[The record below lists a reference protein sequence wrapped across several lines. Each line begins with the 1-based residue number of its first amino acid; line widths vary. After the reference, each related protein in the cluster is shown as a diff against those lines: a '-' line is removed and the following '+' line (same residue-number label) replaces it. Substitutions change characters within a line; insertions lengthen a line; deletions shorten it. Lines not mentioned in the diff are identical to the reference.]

1 MLKNKKTKLLFL
13 FFLLFIFL
21 APHHVF
27 GGGLAQKPLEAT
39 YPQVPGALTP
49 ATTKT
54 ALPDYIRYIFQLSLF
69 IGALITFGS
78 LIYGGVRYLTSA
90 GSPSAQKDAQ
100 SQISAG
106 ILGLIILFTAYL
118 ILNTISPQLVAFKV
132 SPLGKAPTSRP
143 PAFILKPEVA
153 QLVEIPVGGLI
164 ENLWGERT
172 ESYPKGRK
180 LTDCYTF
187 DDNGDSVSLLTDQDR
202 LDCIKWFSESVQ
214 IKAKNLNEP
223 VKELQKFY
231 NCQNCCRDCCKNPCS
246 WVVCENVCQ
255 KGGVPPWWHWENCEG
270 TCCQGTQN
278 EGCWQSCGN
287 YECCQG
293 QGIEGPYYN
302 YQKCPYSCC
311 EFFQECKCKKCGF
324 DCSDIKE
331 PGYNC
336 NCICVRPD
344 GQCCNPE
351 EPAKHYED
359 LLVRSLIDKNLI
371 KSEETD
377 PYPDISSIKQAL
389 KELRL
394 KLSLFLLTEGL
405 KENKKICCPGDTC
418 PPDSEIGAMDCLLR
432 DSGTKDLIKKLLVG
446 EPVEKEK
453 LKGILGIKS
462 VMKYLIEDYR
472 NLLLDDDNLAK
483 TIMINLGLL
492 ENEVAIN
499 EIAWMG
505 TQTDFNHQWI
515 ELYNNT
521 EGEINLSGWKL
532 IVKDNFEIALTGK
545 IPGQG
550 FYLLENNESATSED
564 ANQIYIGS
572 LAGTGGVL
580 ELYDQFGNLV
590 DRAYCSNRWFAGDKD
605 SKTSMERINPQE
617 DGSDVDNWTTNLSIK
632 VEGEKKEDFING
644 EDSAGKPIYGTP
656 KNPNS
661 VGLNVISYP
670 SLDALKGK
678 VRERLSK
685 EESQREKL
693 ILVLRQDKNLERM
706 LKSQDTKDALANILT
721 GKDERLKKLLSQG
734 DVIRILLE
742 DKDKSD
748 LLLANAHIKEVIKG
762 ILIDRR
768 WKEDDE
774 ANTEWGEFIAHLPEA
789 RTNLKLINDFQE
801 DLLWVSEAGDL
812 MWGCEVDPTS
822 YDQLR
827 VPELFG
833 PTKVQEVPE
842 WSGIK
847 KEIPQIEGLDP
858 SIFYC
863 QKLLW

>member
-13 FFLLFIFL
+13 FLLLFIFL
-21 APHHVF
+21 GATFVF
-27 GGGLAQKPLEAT
+27 AQKPLEVT
-39 YPQVPGALTP
+39 YPQIPGATP
-49 ATTKT
+49 PKTTTT

-69 IGALITFGS
+69 VGALVTFGS

-106 ILGLIILFTAYL
+106 ILGLIILFAAYL

-132 SPLGKAPTSRP
+132 SPLEKAPTSRP

-164 ENLWGERT
+164 ENLWGEKT
-172 ESYPKGRK
+172 ATFPGGFKPV
-180 LTDCYTF
+180 DCYDYDWSYDPITKKYTGTG
-187 DDNGDSVSLLTDQDR
+187 NAVVLMTDHNR
-202 LDCIKWFSESVQ
+202 LDCIKELSGAIAVKGQ
-214 IKAKNLNEP
+214 KLKDP
-223 VKELQKFY
+223 VKELQKLY
-231 NCQNCCRDCCKNPCS
+231 DCQNCCRDCCKNPCLN
-246 WVVCENVCQ
+246 WVDDS
-255 KGGVPPWWHWENCEG
+255 
-270 TCCQGTQN
+270 
-278 EGCWQSCGN
+278 WQSCGA
-287 YECCQG
+287 YPCCEG
-293 QGIEGPYYN
+293 QGMEGYYN
-302 YQKCPYSCC
+302 YQKCPHSCC
-311 EFFQECKCKKCGF
+311 EFFQECPCTKCGF
-324 DCSDIKE
+324 DCNSIKSE
-331 PGYNC
+331 EGENC

-344 GQCCNPE
+344 GKCCNYEVDPNR
-351 EPAKHYED
+351 PYED
-359 LLVRSLIDKNLI
+359 LRVRALIDKNLI
-371 KSEETD
+371 KPGETD

-405 KENKKICCPGDTC
+405 KEEKNLDELLNDETGD
-418 PPDSEIGAMDCLLR
+418 AQ
-432 DSGTKDLIKKLLVG
+432 DLIKRILIGYTNEGNFLNIN
-446 EPVEKEK
+446 EEK

-462 VMKYLIEDYR
+462 VMKYLIEDGNYQ

-505 TQTDFNHQWI
+505 TQANPNHQWI

-532 IVKDNFEIALTGK
+532 ILKDNFEIALTGE

-550 FYLLENNESATSED
+550 FYLLENNENATSEVAD
-564 ANQIYIGS
+564 QTYSES
-572 LAGTGGVL
+572 LRLADTGGVL
-580 ELYDQFGNLV
+580 ELYDQFDNLV
-590 DRAYCSNRWFAGDKD
+590 DRVYCSNRWFAGDKD
-605 SKTSMERINPQE
+605 SYTSMERINPQE
-617 DGSDVDNWTTNLSIK
+617 DGSDADNWATNLSIK
-632 VEGEKKEDFING
+632 VEEEEKKKDFI
-644 EDSAGKPIYGTP
+644 DGKDEKENPIYGTP

-678 VRERLSK
+678 VGERLSK

-693 ILVLRQDKNLERM
+693 ILVLRQEGNLERM
-706 LKSQDTKDALANILT
+706 LKSEDSKDALADILT
-721 GKDERLKKLLSQG
+721 GTDERLKKLLSQG

-742 DKDKSD
+742 DKEKSD
-748 LLLANAHIKEVIKG
+748 LLLANEHIKEVIKD
-762 ILIDRR
+762 ILIDRV

-847 KEIPQIEGLDP
+847 KEIPQKIEGLDP

>member
-1 MLKNKKTKLLFL
+1 MVKNKKTKLLFL
-13 FFLLFIFL
+13 FLLLFIFL
-21 APHHVF
+21 GATF
-27 GGGLAQKPLEAT
+27 IYAQKPLEVT

-49 ATTKT
+49 TTTKT

-106 ILGLIILFTAYL
+106 ILGLIILFAAYL

-164 ENLWGERT
+164 ENLWGER
-172 ESYPKGRK
+172 EVPKK
-180 LTDCYTF
+180 ANCYTF
-187 DDNGDSVSLLTDQDR
+187 DNNGDAISLQTDEDR
-202 LDCIKWFSESVQ
+202 LDCIKWFSKSVQ
-214 IKAKNLNEP
+214 IKAEKLNDP
-223 VKELQKFY
+223 VEELQKFY
-231 NCQNCCRDCCKNPCS
+231 NCRNCCRDCCKNPCS

-270 TCCQGTQN
+270 TCCQGAQN

-293 QGIEGPYYN
+293 KGMEGPYYN

-344 GQCCNPE
+344 GKCCNPDSPNPIE
-351 EPAKHYED
+351 EHWKDPLVMD
-359 LLVRSLIDKNLI
+359 LIEKI
-371 KSEETD
+371 KT
-377 PYPDISSIKQAL
+377 AL

-394 KLSLFLLTEGL
+394 KLSPFLLTEGL
-405 KENKKICCPGDTC
+405 KEEKNLD
-418 PPDSEIGAMDCLLR
+418 ELLN
-432 DSGTKDLIKKLLVG
+432 DETGGVQDLIKRILIG
-446 EPVEKEK
+446 DTNEGNFSTINEEK

-462 VMKYLIEDYR
+462 VMKYLIEDGNYQ

-505 TQTDFNHQWI
+505 TQANPNHQWV

-550 FYLLENNESATSED
+550 FYLLENNEGATSEV
-564 ANQIYIGS
+564 ANQIYSGS
-572 LAGTGGVL
+572 LVGTGGVL
-580 ELYDQFGNLV
+580 ELYDQFDNLV
-590 DRAYCSNRWFAGDKD
+590 DRVYCSNRWFAGDKD
-605 SKTSMERINPQE
+605 SYTSMERINPQE
-617 DGSDVDNWTTNLSIK
+617 DGSDVDNWATNLSIK
-632 VEGEKKEDFING
+632 VEEEKKKDFING
-644 EDSAGKPIYGTP
+644 KDEKENPIYGTP

-661 VGLNVISYP
+661 AGLNIISYP

-693 ILVLRQDKNLERM
+693 ILVLRQEGNLERM
-706 LKSQDTKDALANILT
+706 LKSEDSKDALADILT
-721 GKDERLKKLLSQG
+721 GTDERLKKLLSQG

-742 DKDKSD
+742 DKTNSD
-748 LLLANAHIKEVIKG
+748 LLFAGGDANEHIKEVIKD
-762 ILIDRR
+762 ILIDRK
-768 WKEDDE
+768 WKDDDE

-847 KEIPQIEGLDP
+847 KEIPQTEGFEGLDP

>member
-1 MLKNKKTKLLFL
+1 MVKNKKTKLLFL
-13 FFLLFIFL
+13 FLLIFL
-21 APHHVF
+21 FLGATPHHVF
-27 GGGLAQKPLEAT
+27 GGGFAQKPLEIT
-39 YPQVPGALTP
+39 YPQIPGATTP
-49 ATTKT
+49 ITTKT

-132 SPLGKAPTSRP
+132 SPLEKAPTSRP

-164 ENLWGERT
+164 ENLWGERGV
-172 ESYPKGRK
+172 PKK
-180 LTDCYTF
+180 ANCYTF
-187 DDNGDSVSLLTDQDR
+187 DNNGDAISLQIDENR
-202 LDCIKWFSESVQ
+202 LDCMKWFSKSVQ
-214 IKAKNLNEP
+214 IKAEKLNEP

-231 NCQNCCRDCCKNPCS
+231 NCQNCCKNCCRSVCNSFIVEENGEMGWQNCGDYGCCEEGGG
-246 WVVCENVCQ
+246 WVSQ
-255 KGGVPPWWHWENCEG
+255 
-270 TCCQGTQN
+270 
-278 EGCWQSCGN
+278 
-287 YECCQG
+287 
-293 QGIEGPYYN
+293 YY

-311 EFFQECKCKKCGF
+311 EFFEECPCTKCGF
-324 DCSDIKE
+324 DCSDIKD

-344 GQCCNPE
+344 GKCCNPDNQDE
-351 EPAKHYED
+351 HWED
-359 LLVRSLIDKNLI
+359 LYVRSLIDKSRL
-371 KSEETD
+371 SEEEKEND
-377 PYPDISSIKQAL
+377 PYKDLKDIKTAL

-405 KENKKICCPGDTC
+405 KEEKNLDELLNDETGD
-418 PPDSEIGAMDCLLR
+418 AQ
-432 DSGTKDLIKKLLVG
+432 DLIKRILIGDTNEEEFKTIN
-446 EPVEKEK
+446 EEK

-462 VMKYLIEDYR
+462 VMKYLIEDGNYQ

-505 TQTDFNHQWI
+505 TQASDSDQWI

-532 IVKDNFEIALTGK
+532 IVKDKFEIALSGK

-572 LAGTGGVL
+572 LASTGEVL

-590 DRAYCSNRWFAGDKD
+590 DRVYCPNRWFAGDKD
-605 SKTSMERINPQE
+605 SKNSMERINPQE
-617 DGSDVDNWTTNLSIK
+617 DGSDVDNWATNLSIK
-632 VEGEKKEDFING
+632 VEEEKKKDFING
-644 EDSAGKPIYGTP
+644 NDANGSPIYGTP

-706 LKSQDTKDALANILT
+706 LKSQDTKDALAYILT
-721 GKDERLKKLLSQG
+721 GKDEHLKKLLSQG

-742 DKDKSD
+742 DKKNSD
-748 LLLANAHIKEVIKG
+748 LLFAGEEANEHIEEVIKN
-762 ILIDRR
+762 ILIDRE
-768 WKEDDE
+768 WKDEDEQKDE
-774 ANTEWGEFIAHLPEA
+774 YEWDNFIANLPEA

-833 PTKVQEVPE
+833 PKKVQEVPE

-847 KEIPQIEGLDP
+847 KEIPQIEDLDP